1 MKSKI
6 ETGRPHKCGFGHA
19 ILAVIL
25 MAIVA
30 TAIFAG
36 CSSVTEE
43 HIKAGPDVITFDRV
57 VGRKAASAG
66 FSLNKDS
73 LVVKPL

>member
-6 ETGRPHKCGFGHA
+6 KKGRPHKCGFKPT
-19 ILAVIL
+19 ILAVVLIFIAATSIL
-25 MAIVA
+25 AS
-30 TAIFAG
+30 

-43 HIKAGPDVITFDRV
+43 HIKAGPDAITFDRV

>member
-1 MKSKI
+1 MVI
-6 ETGRPHKCGFGHA
+6 VVTA
-19 ILAVIL
+19 IL
-25 MAIVA
+25 
-30 TAIFAG
+30 AG

-43 HIKAGPDVITFDRV
+43 HIKAGPDEITFDRV

>member
-6 ETGRPHKCGFGHA
+6 KKGRPHKCGFKPT
-19 ILAVIL
+19 ILAVVL
-25 MAIVA
+25 MSIAA
-30 TAIFAG
+30 TAILAG

-43 HIKAGPDVITFDRV
+43 HIKAGPDAITFDRV

>member
-1 MKSKI
+1 
-6 ETGRPHKCGFGHA
+6 
-19 ILAVIL
+19 

>member
-6 ETGRPHKCGFGHA
+6 EKGRSHKRGFVQA
-19 ILAVIL
+19 IRAIAL
-25 MAIVA
+25 MVIVA
-30 TAIFAG
+30 TSILVG

-43 HIKAGPDVITFDRV
+43 HIKAGPDAITFDRV